1 MNTKAQEQQIN
12 AVALAMKPLMG
23 MLDSAVTDLIGTDQH
38 NIVLVIGCANV
49 SQYASNAPRSAGA
62 ELLQDL
68 LARWKLGMPDVLPG
82 EQTPGNTR
90 AFEYLLNSFEQA
102 SQAPEP
108 AKLDY
113 ANRRAE
119 LLAYVGRLE
128 SIAKRV
134 PS

>member
-1 MNTKAQEQQIN
+1 MNAMTKDQQIN
-12 AVALAMKPLMG
+12 AVALSMKPLMG
-23 MLDSAVTDLIGTDQH
+23 MLDATVTKLIGTNQH
-38 NIVLVIGCANV
+38 NIVLVIGCGDV
-49 SQYASNAPRSAGA
+49 SQYVSNAPRPAGA
-62 ELLQDL
+62 ALLQDL
-68 LARWKLGMPDVLPG
+68 LARWNLGMPDVLPG
-82 EQTPGNTR
+82 EHTPGDTR

-113 ANRRAE
+113 KNRRAE

-134 PS
+134 SP